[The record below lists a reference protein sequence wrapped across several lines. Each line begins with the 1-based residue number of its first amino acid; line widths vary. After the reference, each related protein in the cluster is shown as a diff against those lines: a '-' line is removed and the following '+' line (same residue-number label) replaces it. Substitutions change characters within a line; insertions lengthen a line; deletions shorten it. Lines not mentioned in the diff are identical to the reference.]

1 MTSRH
6 IRWEASVIT
15 DYKKHPEYAPYWTA
29 VHEVVA
35 SLGDVV
41 RSGEPGS
48 EREALGLAQGAIDW
62 LNAELARYVRSA
74 RLSGVSWQQVGDEL
88 GVTRQAASQRFGGFE
103 RLEGDGE
110 HCACSAHLPN
120 DNDRCVGDH
129 RVVRVLNSQASP
141 TPEEWRSGIYGCEL
155 HAARLLATLPEP
167 RVRAIGLS
175 LEETAQR
182 VYHEAMQL
190 RSAAKSTK
198 AAA

>member
-1 MTSRH
+1 MTGRH
-6 IRWEASVIT
+6 IHWEASVIV
-15 DYKKHPEYAPYWTA
+15 DHKKHPEYGQYWDA
-29 VHEVVA
+29 VHEVIA

-41 RSGEPGS
+41 RSGAPGS
-48 EREALGLAQGAIDW
+48 ERDALGLAQGAIDW
-62 LNAELARYVRSA
+62 LTDELTRYVRSA

-110 HCACSAHLPN
+110 HCACSAHLPG
-120 DNDRCVGDH
+120 DNDRCVGDL

-141 TPEEWRSGIYGCEL
+141 TPEEWRQGIYGCEL
-155 HAARLLATLPEP
+155 HAARLLASLPHP

-182 VYHEAMQL
+182 VYHQAMQL
-190 RSAAKSTK
+190 RAATDQK